1 MIKGNREFWIDGSE
15 TVVNNLKIFWAKIQ
29 LNKDNF

>member
-15 TVVNNLKIFWAKIQ
+15 TVVNNLKNLLGKNSIKQ
-29 LNKDNF
+29 R